1 MSLPAQPGPGR
12 VYVGTSG
19 WTYRHWRGTYY
30 PQGLVQR
37 RELEYLAGQMASV
50 EINGSFYSLQRPET
64 YARWASQVPP
74 GFIFAVKGGRFVTHM
89 KKLRD
94 VRQPLSNFFASG
106 VLRLEDRLGP
116 VLWQLPERLRFDA
129 ALIEDFLALL
139 PRSTTEAARLAQEH
153 SAHLEGRAWMDVQ
166 HELPIRYALEVRHDS
181 FRTPELTS
189 LLRRAGVSLVVADAA
204 GLFPLIE
211 EVTADFVYVRLHG
224 SRELYRS
231 GYQPDEIDT
240 WARRI
245 RAWQAGTEPPDARRL
260 TEEPVPLRPRD
271 VYVYFDND
279 IGTHAPFDALALMKV
294 LQGDGEHGDG

>member
-1 MSLPAQPGPGR
+1 MNLQAEPAMGR
-12 VYVGTSG
+12 VYIGTSG

-50 EINGSFYSLQRPET
+50 EINGSFYALQRPDT
-64 YARWASQVPP
+64 YARWAAQVPP

-94 VRQPLSNFFASG
+94 VRQPLANFFASG

-129 ALIEDFLALL
+129 ALVEDFLALL
-139 PRSTTEAARLAQEH
+139 PRSTAQAARLAQEH
-153 SAHLEGRAWMDVQ
+153 GAQLEGRAWMDVQ
-166 HELPIRYALEVRHDS
+166 QDLPIRYALEVRHES
-181 FRTPELTS
+181 FRTPELAS

-204 GLFPLIE
+204 GQFPLIE

-231 GYQPDEIDT
+231 GYDPDEIDA
-240 WARRI
+240 WAHRI
-245 RAWQAGTEPPDARRL
+245 RAWQAGTQPPDARRL
-260 TEEPVPLRPRD
+260 TQDSVPMGSRD

-279 IGTHAPFDALALMKV
+279 IGTHAPFDALALAKA
-294 LQGDGEHGDG
+294 LRDRDY